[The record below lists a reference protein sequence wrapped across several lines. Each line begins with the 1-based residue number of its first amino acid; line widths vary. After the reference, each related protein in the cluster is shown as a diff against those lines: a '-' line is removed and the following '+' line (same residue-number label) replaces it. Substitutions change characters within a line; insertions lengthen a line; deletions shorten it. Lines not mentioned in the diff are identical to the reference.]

1 MTYTSQPW
9 AQTMVPEPQ
18 NGGLFLFPAESWYP
32 PLWQLPGVHGGR
44 RARARLTWGCWD
56 WTGSLSHHPEETA
69 GSPCHRSCQKC
80 CREWGGKREGQIFKW
95 TMATCHNQ
103 AWLCGQGEAL
113 PTWPCACQLEPR
125 AEPEQRAGAW
135 GWVLTTAG
143 CWNPWAWRRWGERSW
158 RQWGWAQTLLSP
170 GRSVRCGGT
179 PKQGH

>member
-32 PLWQLPGVHGGR
+32 PLWQLPGAHGGR

-113 PTWPCACQLEPR
+113 PTWPCACQLEPG
-125 AEPEQRAGAW
+125 AEPEQGAG
-135 GWVLTTAG
+135 T
-143 CWNPWAWRRWGERSW
+143 RRG
-158 RQWGWAQTLLSP
+158 ALALLSP
-170 GRSVRCGGT
+170 RGPVRGRASWLHLTQRRARY
-179 PKQGH
+179 